1 MNKKLEVLALVDEW
15 YKAFLI
21 FNECNICNICAEY
34 ISQAQQIS
42 LNNCCR
48 NMICEKCIVKHM
60 KNPIKYEPHQCP
72 YCRKEIQELK
82 KSGKYLGH
90 NFILISIDG
99 TFLKIPIVNRSKVL
113 APSNIQLRKHT
124 TSSISSRSSRHNT
137 SEKVA
142 TIVLKGLDSNA
153 EVCKML
159 LFKEEDPMFEKFNAL
174 LSPK

>member
-1 MNKKLEVLALVDEW
+1 MSLINVLTVE
-15 YKAFLI
+15 KR
-21 FNECNICNICAEY
+21 
-34 ISQAQQIS
+34 SKS
-42 LNNCCR
+42 LR
-48 NMICEKCIVKHM
+48 NQV
-60 KNPIKYEPHQCP
+60 
-72 YCRKEIQELK
+72 
-82 KSGKYLGH
+82 STFGH

-159 LFKEEDPMFEKFNAL
+159 LFKEEDPMFKKFNAL